1 MRTEEVASISL
12 LIDEMPS
19 ILRDSYPVKDDTLR
33 ARINKKCKSMDKE
46 GYLAMTTEPA
56 AQGFRYIF
64 TRVQGAGL
72 IPNWFTDLV
81 KPAKMVKE
89 GKVTCKNCGYRE
101 NCMMRHVF
109 TTHKREGTLT
119 KEVKKDLNSMCK
131 AVRGSMRQIEDDMK
145 RRSRR

>member
-1 MRTEEVASISL
+1 MKTEGVASISNM
-12 LIDEMPS
+12 IDDMPS
-19 ILRDSYPVKDDTLR
+19 VLRDTYPIKDSTLR

-56 AQGFRYIF
+56 GQGFRYIF
-64 TRVQGAGL
+64 TRVQGAEL
-72 IPNWFTDLV
+72 IPSWFTDIV
-81 KPAKMVKE
+81 KPLEVEKE

-131 AVRGSMRQIEDDMK
+131 DVKGSMRQIEDDIK
-145 RRSRR
+145 RRRRR